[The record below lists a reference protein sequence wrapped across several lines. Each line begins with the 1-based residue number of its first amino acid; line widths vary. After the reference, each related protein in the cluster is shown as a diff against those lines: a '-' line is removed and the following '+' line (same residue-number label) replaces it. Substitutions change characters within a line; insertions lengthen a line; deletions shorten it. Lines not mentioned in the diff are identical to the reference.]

1 MECGDLTEMCRMARI
16 RLTGNSLLSTRMSSP
31 TDGNHMV
38 AAKRVRMTAQQ
49 RREQLVGVACALFA
63 EKGYSA
69 ASIEEIAE
77 RAEVSKPVVYQH
89 FGGKEGLYA
98 VVVDRE
104 VRHLT
109 ASIRRAFD
117 AGHPRLI
124 AEGAADAFLSY
135 IEEHEEG
142 FRVLVRDAPI
152 GMTGGS
158 FASVIAD
165 VATRAEELLVDE
177 FSDRGFNEDTAPM
190 YALMLV
196 GAVALIGEWWLD
208 HRTMP
213 RDAVAAHVVNLLWN
227 GLRALEPVAGEGDNG
242 RQRPNARRSAA
253 SRQRLAAVPDL
264 DLRPVADAEADTL
277 ASIDAPTDLDQAKS

>member
-1 MECGDLTEMCRMARI
+1 MARL
-16 RLTGNSLLSTRMSSP
+16 RLTGNSLLSTTVSSP
-31 TDGNHMV
+31 TEGKHVV
-38 AAKRVRMTAQQ
+38 AAKRIRMTAQQ
-49 RREQLVGVACALFA
+49 RREQLVGVGCALFA

-165 VATRAEELLVDE
+165 VASRAEELLVDE
-177 FSDRGFNEDTAPM
+177 FPDRGFNEDTAPM

-227 GLRALEPVAGEGDNG
+227 GLRALEPVAGGDGN
-242 RQRPNARRSAA
+242 RHRRPSASRDAA
-253 SRQRLAAVPDL
+253 SRQQLSAVPDL
-264 DLRPVADAEADTL
+264 DLHPVTDTESETL
-277 ASIDAPTDLDQAKS
+277 AESADPPRMDPSIDPPTGLDQAKS